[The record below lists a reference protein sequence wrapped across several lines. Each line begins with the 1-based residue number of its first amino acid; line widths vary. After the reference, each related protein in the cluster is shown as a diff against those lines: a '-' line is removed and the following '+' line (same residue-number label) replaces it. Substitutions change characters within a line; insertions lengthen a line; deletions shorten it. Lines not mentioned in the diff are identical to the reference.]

1 MTNREIFNKDSTFI
15 SHTYNRFPIAVQS
28 GHSSTAKDFDGN
40 EYIDFGSGIGV
51 NSFGL
56 LQRKVGERSDEAAE
70 SGAAYVQ
77 SVLHCA

>member
-1 MTNREIFNKDSTFI
+1 MLDKDKTYVA
-15 SHTYNRFPIAVQS
+15 HTYNRFPVAAQS
-28 GHSSTAKDFDGN
+28 GRGATAKDFAGK